1 VSKVFFVGCGPGDP
15 DLITIKAKKLL
26 QKADVV
32 IYSGSLIPPQILKM
46 CKKAK
51 TYDAAKLVREEIFD
65 ILRKNAKK
73 GKNVVRLHDGDP
85 TIYGAIREQMDN
97 LSKEKIDS
105 EIIPGVTSFLAS
117 AAALGTQLTLPGVT
131 QTMIITRAEK
141 RTKVPKREKISE
153 LAKHGATMI
162 FYLSVHLISNI
173 VKEALAGGYPK
184 STPVGIVY
192 RASWDDQKIITG
204 TLETI
209 SKKIKEQKISRTA
222 IIIIGDVVKP
232 KSYEY
237 SRLYDK
243 TFSHMFRKGKTSQK
257 INLFFDSQLPKII
270 LKFFWFR

>member
-1 VSKVFFVGCGPGDP
+1 MSKVFFIGCGPGDP
-15 DLITIKAKKLL
+15 DLITVKAKKLL

-32 IYSGSLIPPQILKM
+32 VYSGSLIPEQIMKM

-51 TYDAAKLVREEIFD
+51 TFDAAKLVREEIFD

-97 LSKEKIDS
+97 LHKEKINS

-117 AAALGTQLTLPGVT
+117 AAALGSQLTLPGVT

-153 LAKHGATMI
+153 LAKHRATMI
-162 FYLSVHLISNI
+162 FYLSVQLIDNI
-173 VKEALAGGYPK
+173 VREAVAGGYPK
-184 STPVGIVY
+184 TTPVGVVY
-192 RASWDDQKIITG
+192 RASWPDQMIITG
-204 TLETI
+204 TLQTI
-209 SKKIKEQKISRTA
+209 SKKIKAQKITRTA
-222 IIIIGDVVKP
+222 IIIIGDVIKP

-237 SRLYDK
+237 SKLYDK
-243 TFSHMFRKGKTSQK
+243 SFSHGFRKAKTNSK
-257 INLFFDSQLPKII
+257 K
-270 LKFFWFR
+270 

>member
-1 VSKVFFVGCGPGDP
+1 MSKVFFIGCGPGDP
-15 DLITIKAKKLL
+15 DLITVKAKKLL

-32 IYSGSLIPPQILKM
+32 VYSGSLIPEQIMEM

-51 TYDAAKLVREEIFD
+51 TFDAAKLVREEIFD

-97 LSKEKIDS
+97 LHKEKINS

-117 AAALGTQLTLPGVT
+117 AAALGSQLTLPGVT

-153 LAKHGATMI
+153 LAKHRATMI
-162 FYLSVHLISNI
+162 FYLSVQLIDNI
-173 VKEALAGGYPK
+173 VREAVAGGYPK
-184 STPVGIVY
+184 TTPVGVVY
-192 RASWDDQKIITG
+192 RASWPDQMIITG
-204 TLETI
+204 TLQTI
-209 SKKIKEQKISRTA
+209 SKKIKAQKITRTA
-222 IIIIGDVVKP
+222 IIIIGDVIKP

-237 SRLYDK
+237 SKLYDK
-243 TFSHMFRKGKTSQK
+243 SFSHGFRKAKSSTK
-257 INLFFDSQLPKII
+257 
-270 LKFFWFR
+270 R

>member
-1 VSKVFFVGCGPGDP
+1 MSKVFFIGCGPGDP
-15 DLITIKAKKLL
+15 DLITVKAKKLL

-32 IYSGSLIPPQILKM
+32 VYSGSLIPEQIMKM

-51 TYDAAKLVREEIFD
+51 TFDAAKLVREEIFD

-97 LSKEKIDS
+97 LHKEKINS

-117 AAALGTQLTLPGVT
+117 AAALGSQLTLPGVT

-153 LAKHGATMI
+153 LAKHRATMI
-162 FYLSVHLISNI
+162 FYLSVQLIDNI
-173 VKEALAGGYPK
+173 VKEAVAGGYPK
-184 STPVGIVY
+184 TTPVGVVY
-192 RASWDDQKIITG
+192 RASWPDQIIITG
-204 TLETI
+204 TLQTI
-209 SKKIKEQKISRTA
+209 SKKIKDQKITRTA
-222 IIIIGDVVKP
+222 IIIIGDVIKP

-237 SRLYDK
+237 SKLYDK
-243 TFSHMFRKGKTSQK
+243 SFSHGFRKAKTNSK
-257 INLFFDSQLPKII
+257 K
-270 LKFFWFR
+270 

>member
-1 VSKVFFVGCGPGDP
+1 MSKVFFIGCGPGDP
-15 DLITIKAKKLL
+15 DLITVKAKKLL

-32 IYSGSLIPPQILKM
+32 VYSGSLIPEQIMKM

-51 TYDAAKLVREEIFD
+51 TFDAAKLVREEIFD

-97 LSKEKIDS
+97 LHKEKINS

-117 AAALGTQLTLPGVT
+117 AAALGSQLTLPGVT

-153 LAKHGATMI
+153 LAKHRATMI
-162 FYLSVHLISNI
+162 FYLSVQLIDNI
-173 VKEALAGGYPK
+173 VKEAVAGGYPK
-184 STPVGIVY
+184 TTPVGVVY
-192 RASWDDQKIITG
+192 RASWPDQIIITG
-204 TLETI
+204 TLQTI
-209 SKKIKEQKISRTA
+209 SKKIKDQKITRTA
-222 IIIIGDVVKP
+222 IIIIGDVIKP

-237 SRLYDK
+237 SKLYDK
-243 TFSHMFRKGKTSQK
+243 SFSHGFRKAKT
-257 INLFFDSQLPKII
+257 NLK
-270 LKFFWFR
+270 K

>member
-15 DLITIKAKKLL
+15 DLITVKAKKLL

-32 IYSGSLIPPQILKM
+32 VYSGSLIPEQIMKM

-51 TYDAAKLVREEIFD
+51 TFDAAKLVREEIFD

-97 LSKEKIDS
+97 LHKEKINS

-117 AAALGTQLTLPGVT
+117 AAALGSQLTLPGVT

-162 FYLSVHLISNI
+162 FYLSVQLIDNI
-173 VKEALAGGYPK
+173 VKEAVAGGYPK
-184 STPVGIVY
+184 TTPVGVVY
-192 RASWDDQKIITG
+192 RASWPDQMIITG
-204 TLETI
+204 TLQTI
-209 SKKIKEQKISRTA
+209 SKKIKDQKITRTA
-222 IIIIGDVVKP
+222 IIIIGDVIKP

-237 SRLYDK
+237 SKLYDK
-243 TFSHMFRKGKTSQK
+243 SFSHGFRKAKTNSK
-257 INLFFDSQLPKII
+257 K
-270 LKFFWFR
+270 